1 MVMSSRSKKTICP
14 LCLVRGL
21 KGSKKGHVKTTTYY
35 VLWNQPFKNMES
47 LVGQV
52 IIPLGGYQFYLFI
65 PF

>member
-1 MVMSSRSKKTICP
+1 M
-14 LCLVRGL
+14 
-21 KGSKKGHVKTTTYY
+21 KTTTYY
-35 VLWNQPFKNMES
+35 VLWNQPFKNMET